1 MAKILK
7 CGDVVPGCK
16 AVLEGHDDV
25 EVMKKAAEHAKGAHG
40 MATMPPD
47 VVNKVKAAIKLK

>member
-1 MAKILK
+1 MPKVIK

-16 AVLEGHDDV
+16 AVLEGQDDA
-25 EVMKKAAEHAKGAHG
+25 EVLKKAAEHAKGAHG

-47 VVNKVKAAIKLK
+47 VANKAKAAIKFK